1 VETQTLER
9 ARHENPYHLNTL
21 DILLLREQGIL
32 LRLPYISPEE
42 LQDRSKSDSLVRVIA
57 IIQIA
62 GMILQ
67 ILARAVRHL
76 VISQLEIA
84 VIAFASCAI
93 VMYVL
98 NWYKPKGIQVPI
110 TILQYSGEAPKE
122 VSDLLSFFSTQVQI
136 PPSPWLEAP
145 ERVLGLADSPAGGPI
160 RNHSSSHGKKSEN
173 GTGYGLLIGSLLFG
187 GIHLAAWKF
196 DFPTGIEQMLWRI
209 TSLYCTSLGPSVSL
223 TAIID
228 QALSPITSKYITK
241 ATGVKISHFVSTMWI
256 TLYVLAR
263 LYLLV
268 EVFRTL
274 LFLPPDAY
282 IYTWATNV
290 PHIS

>member
-1 VETQTLER
+1 VLRTNALGRGGRKVSVAIQTGHNDSSSQQETITTHSSSNSLESTINRISPGRRGVETQTLER

-98 NWYKPKGIQVPI
+98 NWDKPKGIQVPI

-122 VSDLLSFFSTQVQI
+122 VSDLLSFFSTQV
-136 PPSPWLEAP
+136 
-145 ERVLGLADSPAGGPI
+145 
-160 RNHSSSHGKKSEN
+160 
-173 GTGYGLLIGSLLFG
+173 
-187 GIHLAAWKF
+187 
-196 DFPTGIEQMLWRI
+196 
-209 TSLYCTSLGPSVSL
+209 
-223 TAIID
+223 
-228 QALSPITSKYITK
+228 
-241 ATGVKISHFVSTMWI
+241 
-256 TLYVLAR
+256 
-263 LYLLV
+263 
-268 EVFRTL
+268 
-274 LFLPPDAY
+274 
-282 IYTWATNV
+282 
-290 PHIS
+290 